1 MVTLTTVAAVAT
13 MALLP
18 ALSWSATPAPTAA
31 ATGDLTAGQI
41 RDICVGAAMIPPTF
55 KQALFYL
62 EDGGPVHRSDRWPTF
77 IARVTLEPMP
87 DECSGL
93 YRRSMK
99 FKAEFKTELRP
110 WQRVRS
116 QDYPSFSWWGFWD
129 QSNGDEGLLGS
140 WARADGRGSMPAY
153 KFGLVTGARGAFR
166 LSVTY
171 VPTGDILR
179 KQTRRVPMTF
189 LRGPKCAARCG

>member
-41 RDICVGAAMIPPTF
+41 REICVGAAMTPPTF
-55 KQALFYL
+55 KQAVFYL

-77 IARVTLEPMP
+77 IARVSLKPMP

-93 YRRSMK
+93 YKRTMK
-99 FKAEFKTELRP
+99 FRAEFKTELRP
-110 WQRVRS
+110 WQPVRS
-116 QDYPSFSWWGFWD
+116 QDYPSWTWWGFGPW
-129 QSNGDEGLLGS
+129 STANSGITGS

-153 KFGLVTGARGAFR
+153 KFGLVTGARGAYR

-171 VPTGDILR
+171 VPTREVVR
-179 KQTRRVPMTF
+179 KKTRQVSMTF